1 MNRPRTL
8 ALAYGS
14 YNAARMLIGVYHT
27 IFLIS
32 MGVSLAQLALLQVA
46 FSLTILLLDFPC
58 AVLSDRY
65 RRKYSVIAGVIMTG
79 AFYLLCLKAP
89 NMAILIIA
97 QILYAAGIC
106 LIASA
111 IDGWI
116 YHSLDNKQDRFSHY
130 AHFYHQVNSFG
141 SIISGIIGIGTIYY
155 SGQYFM
161 GYIISCLM
169 MSIIFLIFLIVPEEK
184 KTAIEKYKT
193 TTILHHAKETLWIF
207 QNTMGGAWFIFLMCL
222 FNAGIQIIYHFWQ
235 PIILSTSKIDYLN
248 SSQMLTLMC
257 CHIGAFSAQ
266 YFSNLLMSQY
276 HVLDNKYRNSVK
288 YFSFFSALMCIAL
301 YFLVHGNQTAV
312 AIIAFSLIHGFI
324 CTVPIGAKSLFFSE
338 LNQKQTQHISG
349 VIGAVSFSGR
359 IFSIAVLSIIS
370 FLPAKIS
377 PSYYLILPTVTFF
390 MCGLVLMRWMSHS
403 RKALRKENHT
413 MTAQNDAS

>member
-1 MNRPRTL
+1 MNKPRTL
-8 ALAYGS
+8 ALTYGS
-14 YNAARMLIGVYHT
+14 YNAIRMLIGVYHA

-65 RRKYSVIAGVIMTG
+65 RRKYSVMAGVFMTC
-79 AFYLLCLKAP
+79 AFYLLCLQAP
-89 NMAILIIA
+89 NMTILIIA
-97 QILYAAGIC
+97 QILYATGIC

-116 YHSLDNKQDRFSHY
+116 YHSLGNKQDRFSHY
-130 AHFYHQVNSFG
+130 AHLYHQVNSFG
-141 SIISGIIGIGTIYY
+141 SIMSGIIGIGTIYY

-184 KTAIEKYKT
+184 KTAVAKHKT
-193 TTILHHAKETLWIF
+193 TTILQNAKETLWIF
-207 QNTMGGAWFIFLMCL
+207 QNTVGGAWFIFLMCL
-222 FNAGIQIIYHFWQ
+222 FSAGIQIIYHFWQ
-235 PIILSTSKIDYLN
+235 PIILSTSKIDHLN
-248 SSQMLTLMC
+248 SAQMLTLMC

-266 YFSNLLMSQY
+266 YFSNLLMSKY
-276 HVLDNKYRNSVK
+276 HVLDNKYKNSVK

-301 YFLVHGNQTAV
+301 YFLVHSHQTAI
-312 AIIAFSLIHGFI
+312 AIVAFSLIHGFI

-349 VIGAVSFSGR
+349 VIGAVSFCGR

-370 FLPAKIS
+370 FLPAKIL
-377 PSYYLILPTVTFF
+377 PSYYLILPTITFF
-390 MCGLVLMRWMSHS
+390 MCGLVVMKWMTSS
-403 RKALRKENHT
+403 RKALHAENYST
-413 MTAQNDAS
+413 TSQNDIS